1 MNRLPE
7 IELMRLLHGDLPP
20 ERAFELKERLA
31 REPEL
36 ARELARLEA
45 TWERLE
51 LPPAAPAPRGFARAV
66 VARAEGAGP
75 WSAAPTR
82 VRVMGGALL
91 AAGLALGVGL
101 SVAVREVTRGEAPL
115 VASAPA
121 APAAVPTDRT
131 AEAAAPEAPVAPAA
145 PAPRLPSAGTA
156 GGENGVPPADP
167 ADHRVPPG
175 RGSGSEEVPSFDRM
189 AELDFDLS
197 AGGESF
203 GDEGTLADDFWQAFD
218 ETAGASG
225 ALDGESESESL

>member
-7 IELMRLLHGDLPP
+7 IELMRLLHGELPP

-45 TWERLE
+45 TWEGLK

-66 VARAEGAGP
+66 AARAEGAGL

-82 VRVMGGALL
+82 VRAMGGALL

-101 SVAVREVTRGEAPL
+101 SVAAREVTRGEAPL

-121 APAAVPTDRT
+121 APAAVPADRT

-145 PAPRLPSAGTA
+145 PAPRVPSAGPA
-156 GGENGVPPADP
+156 GGEAVAPSADP
-167 ADHRVPPG
+167 ADAG
-175 RGSGSEEVPSFDRM
+175 RGSEPEGAPSFDRM

>member
-66 VARAEGAGP
+66 VARAEGAGL

-82 VRVMGGALL
+82 VRLLGGALL

-101 SVAVREVTRGEAPL
+101 SVAAREVTRGEAPL
-115 VASAPA
+115 VASAPAVSA

-145 PAPRLPSAGTA
+145 PAPRVPSAGPA
-156 GGENGVPPADP
+156 GGEAVAPSADP
-167 ADHRVPPG
+167 ADAG
-175 RGSGSEEVPSFDRM
+175 RGSEPEGAPSFDRM

-218 ETAGASG
+218 ETDGASG